1 MNDKAKFILGVMVL
15 IVISM
20 ILGALFG
27 VNTFGYIVFSVVAV
41 VLGFVFKS
49 MVTSTVTSVLK
60 KLPKKG

>member
-15 IVISM
+15 VVISL
-20 ILGALFG
+20 ILGALFS